1 MAGTLLLLLKISV
14 ANAHSARTGRSDR
27 PHNRTDRRLG
37 GSAGVGTGVG
47 AKGFGERRSR
57 AKLAAVSVGGLA
69 SLQLEGLGQR
79 LERGY

>member
-14 ANAHSARTGRSDR
+14 QTPIRENWPLRPSAQPD
-27 PHNRTDRRLG
+27 DRRLG

-69 SLQLEGLGQR
+69 SLQLEA
-79 LERGY
+79 